1 MEGSIVESIV
11 FWVMGIIATLGYPGV
26 FFLMAA
32 ESALIPI
39 PSEIIMPFSG
49 FLVSEGR
56 FNFWAVVLAG
66 TVGNLFGSW
75 LAYALGWW
83 AHDKIARRLVKRFGK
98 FILLTEEE
106 YDKAVG
112 LFSRNGQLFVA
123 ISRVLPA
130 VRTVISLPAGVARL
144 QFLKFSL
151 FTVVG
156 CFIWSAFL
164 TYLGFLLGENWQVV
178 RPYFR
183 KFDIVILA
191 AIIILVGAYLFHK
204 LGSRK
209 LSAKKT

>member
-1 MEGSIVESIV
+1 
-11 FWVMGIIATLGYPGV
+11 
-26 FFLMAA
+26 
-32 ESALIPI
+32 
-39 PSEIIMPFSG
+39 MPFSG

-130 VRTVISLPAGVARL
+130 VRTVISLQAGVARL